1 MSPKAMCV
9 RISWRKTNTEL
20 LRPCLH
26 LLTPN
31 LWLGPAQLHG
41 LSVLP
46 ARNLMHKTHTQNT
59 TNKKILLE
67 YKIGENQGDLGFD
80 NDFVDTVPKAQSMK
94 EKKTMINWNFIKI
107 KNF

>member
-1 MSPKAMCV
+1 MCT
-9 RISWRKTNTEL
+9 RTHALS
-20 LRPCLH
+20 
-26 LLTPN
+26 LT
-31 LWLGPAQLHG
+31 
-41 LSVLP
+41 LSKHT
-46 ARNLMHKTHTQNT
+46 HKTPPT
-59 TNKKILLE
+59 KKILLE